1 MKEINCEILVV
12 GSGLIGLVAAHSLS
26 SLNFKVALVDKKNF
40 SDPNMSFQDNRTV
53 AISEGSKQ
61 FLEHLYLWSDLK
73 GYAEPIKKIKVF
85 DRSPKNKI
93 EFKNSNTS
101 QNLGYVIENKIFSKI
116 LIDKLNKFKK
126 IKKIY
131 GFDVSN
137 VEYERGVC
145 KVSSEKYTINSK
157 LLVAA
162 DGKNSKIK
170 NIIGT
175 KTYKKV
181 YPDNALVITFE
192 HEKNINNTA
201 YEIFYKTGP
210 IAILPMNSKK
220 GFKSTVI
227 WSNNKNVLNKLVNSN
242 SVFLKNYVE
251 EKIGDYVGHIKK
263 ISSFQVFP
271 LSAHLNDSFYG
282 NRLIYIGDSAH
293 SIHPIAGQGWN
304 LGVTDVKNLYKIS
317 KSLRG
322 QIGTTSFCKEYNDL
336 TYNKAF
342 QLYQITDKLNSHF
355 KKNNLL
361 YRQLSNI
368 GFNFIENTRAIK
380 NKISKYAMA
389 I

>member
-12 GSGLIGLVAAHSLS
+12 GSGLVGLVAAHSLS

-53 AISEGSKQ
+53 AVSEGSKQ

-73 GYAEPIKKIKVF
+73 AYAEPIKKIKVF

-175 KTYKKV
+175 ETYKKV

-210 IAILPMNSKK
+210 LAILPMNSKK

-242 SVFLKNYVE
+242 SVFLKNFVE

-282 NRLIYIGDSAH
+282 NRLVYIGDSAH

-368 GFNFIENTRAIK
+368 GFDFIENTHEIK